1 MKRILRLCLLFL
13 ISLALPL
20 GSMAGIE
27 APTDPCPMKSAG
39 MAGMADMQLDCCH
52 DMDKMAEHGKK
63 ACKTGQECKTA
74 SMLQVGIAKPA
85 VTPSNLAPAVSC
97 RDHFPSQLPPDPWRP
112 PRSRS

>member
-1 MKRILRLCLLFL
+1 MRRTLRLCLLFL

-20 GSMAGIE
+20 GGMAGAE
-27 APTDPCPMKSAG
+27 MPADPCPMKSAG
-39 MAGMADMQLDCCH
+39 MAKMADMQPDCCH
-52 DMDKMAEHGKK
+52 DMAEHGKK

-85 VTPSNLAPAVSC
+85 VMPSNLVPAVSC

>member
-1 MKRILRLCLLFL
+1 MKRTLRLCLVFL

-20 GSMAGIE
+20 GGMAGIE
-27 APTDPCPMKSAG
+27 APTDPCPMKSSG
-39 MAGMADMQLDCCH
+39 MAKMADTDLDCCH

-74 SMLQVGIAKPA
+74 SMLQTGIAKPA
-85 VTPSNLAPAVSC
+85 VPLSNLAPAVSYHD
-97 RDHFPSQLPPDPWRP
+97 RFSSRPPPDPWRP